1 MPSCVTLYFAI
12 IASLFVSSLRIAKYT
27 AEFTPDVEN
36 VSKFFVAALL
46 IEVENPVSMYEF
58 VLVCPFVASACENMF
73 MFPDVVS
80 VVLSPN
86 GHLYQLT
93 LLILDEPVPLTL
105 TFPLEIS
112 AVTAI

>member
-1 MPSCVTLYFAI
+1 M
-12 IASLFVSSLRIAKYT
+12 IAKYT

-73 MFPDVVS
+73 M
-80 VVLSPN
+80 
-86 GHLYQLT
+86 Y
-93 LLILDEPVPLTL
+93 LL
-105 TFPLEIS
+105 
-112 AVTAI
+112 